1 VADVAADHSS
11 FRISPAAQFAPANY
25 PRLHELMPIFAQNL
39 AVTLRGV
46 QIARRRYTR
55 HFYRT
60 LSDFEKSVVG
70 PLEALHELQRQRLHR
85 LVEHARKNVPHY
97 RDLPPPS
104 GARDPREA
112 LQRTLASIPPLDKT
126 GYAERPEA
134 FLAGNVPRRRLIR
147 DATSGTTGTALPLW
161 QTPERIAEKYATV
174 WRQLRSFGIDQRD
187 PHITFSGNVIAPRSQ
202 RRPPFWRRNA
212 YGRQTLFSVFHM
224 SPSNLPHYV
233 DAVHGT
239 PARYAQGYPSA
250 LHLIARAML
259 DAGRPLAK
267 GRLVSVF
274 TSSES
279 LLAFQREA
287 IQRAFGAPVR
297 DYYSSSENLASM
309 SECAAGR
316 LHVDM
321 EFGIVEVEPVE
332 ETEEY
337 TQGPLLLTAL
347 GNEAVALFRYRIGD
361 VGTRAKLPCPCGRPG
376 DTFLAVD
383 GRDDDYVMTP
393 DGSLVGRLDHLFKD
407 QPEIAEAQILQETQ
421 DAIEIQLVPHP
432 GYGAESR
439 QRLLAQVRARLGSE
453 IGVVIRR
460 VESIAREPNGK
471 FRAVKSRP
479 GRKARSS

>member
-1 VADVAADHSS
+1 
-11 FRISPAAQFAPANY
+11 
-25 PRLHELMPIFAQNL
+25 
-39 AVTLRGV
+39 
-46 QIARRRYTR
+46 
-55 HFYRT
+55 
-60 LSDFEKSVVG
+60 
-70 PLEALHELQRQRLHR
+70 
-85 LVEHARKNVPHY
+85 
-97 RDLPPPS
+97 
-104 GARDPREA
+104 
-112 LQRTLASIPPLDKT
+112 
-126 GYAERPEA
+126 
-134 FLAGNVPRRRLIR
+134 
-147 DATSGTTGTALPLW
+147 
-161 QTPERIAEKYATV
+161 
-174 WRQLRSFGIDQRD
+174 
-187 PHITFSGNVIAPRSQ
+187 
-202 RRPPFWRRNA
+202 
-212 YGRQTLFSVFHM
+212 
-224 SPSNLPHYV
+224 
-233 DAVHGT
+233 
-239 PARYAQGYPSA
+239 
-250 LHLIARAML
+250 
-259 DAGRPLAK
+259 
-267 GRLVSVF
+267 
-274 TSSES
+274 
-279 LLAFQREA
+279 
-287 IQRAFGAPVR
+287 
-297 DYYSSSENLASM
+297 M